1 VTTLPERHDMV
12 RTGFTETGAEEWQC
26 PTCGRRMLMRW
37 PPHFETLVL
46 ETGDAA
52 AVHGGAK
59 GGVLLHGVDVTQVPG
74 VPDDEQQWLR
84 DNGIDWDGL
93 AS

>member
-1 VTTLPERHDMV
+1 
-12 RTGFTETGAEEWQC
+12 
-26 PTCGRRMLMRW
+26 MLMRW

-59 GGVLLHGVDVTQVPG
+59 GGALLHGVDVTQVPG

>member
-1 VTTLPERHDMV
+1 MV
-12 RTGFTETGAEEWQC
+12 RTGLTETGAEEWLC
-26 PTCGRRMLMRW
+26 PACGRRMLMRW

-46 ETGDAA
+46 ESGDST

-59 GGVLLHGVDVTQVPG
+59 GGALMPAVDMTQVPR
-74 VPDDEQQWLR
+74 VPADEQQWLR
-84 DNGIDWDGL
+84 QNGIDWDGL